1 MNWTKANLSTTPID
15 LSKIDPANAD
25 KEMLR
30 VSIISEL
37 DAINLYEQFADMTD
51 DPEIK
56 KVMLSVAKEEKVHV
70 IEFETLLKGVDK
82 ESEDVISE
90 GEKEVSDLVG
100 GI

>member
-1 MNWTKANLSTTPID
+1 MNWTKSKLSTTPID

>member
-56 KVMLSVAKEEKVHV
+56 KVMLSVAKEEKTHV
-70 IEFETLLKGVDK
+70 SEFKTLLNEVDPEQVQEDAAGKK
-82 ESEDVISE
+82 EVE
-90 GEKEVSDLVG
+90 GEPK
-100 GI
+100 